1 MEREYAVVVKSSG
14 DLSQIE
20 KELTASTGEGPIPNR
35 SIEITNA
42 RPGSPRITYFNLT
55 DEEAENLSKDSR
67 ILSVEIPID
76 QRTDIKIGLKATQTA
91 NFSKPS
97 AVASN
102 LVNWGLKRSI
112 LESNLYGN
120 QSSIT
125 NNYDFAITGQGVDIV
140 IQDSGIQID
149 HPDFEDSNGELRT
162 VELDWYAATNG
173 AVPGSLPANFY
184 TDYDGHGTHC
194 AGIVA
199 GKTYGYA
206 KDAKIF
212 SQKLSG
218 LEGPSDPSNGMSIAD
233 SFDCI
238 RIWHNNKP
246 VDPVTGYKRP
256 TVVNM
261 SWGYFT
267 QLAGNPTSGNYRGS
281 TWVWGV
287 DYATDIGLWQGTG
300 VVPPTVGSSR
310 IIPAR
315 IPSVDVEI
323 DDMIAAGIH
332 VVIAAGNDYY
342 KGDLSTGDDYDNT
355 VVYGA
360 LTFNYHRGSSPHS
373 DDAFIV
379 GNIDTDVQQD
389 GATYKDKTAET
400 SSRGPRVNTW
410 AAGTNIVS
418 TVSTTNVYNSVQ
430 ADYPD
435 NTNYK
440 IAMISGTSF
449 AAPQVAGVAALHAGV
464 SPSITPA
471 QMKTRLEQESKN
483 VMYET
488 GSSTDYTAFSTSLMG
503 SPNRVLFNRYGRQ
516 PITTQG
522 SFTMSNTVVNT

>member
-1 MEREYAVVVKSSG
+1 MEREYTVVINAG
-14 DLSQIE
+14 ENLAQLE
-20 KELTASTGEGPIPNR
+20 AELTASTGSGPIPNR
-35 SIEITNA
+35 SVDIANK
-42 RPGSPRITYFNLT
+42 RLGSTRQTHFMLT
-55 DEEAENLSKDSR
+55 DEEAENLKKDSR
-67 ILSVEIPID
+67 IFCVEIPVD
-76 QRTDIKIGLKATQTA
+76 QRTDISIGKRATQFADFT
-91 NFSKPS
+91 KPS
-97 AVASN
+97 TVSSN

-112 LESNLYGN
+112 LETNSYANGTN
-120 QSSIT
+120 IS
-125 NNYDFAITGQGVDIV
+125 NNYDYAIAGQHVDIV
-140 IQDSGIQID
+140 IQDSGIQLD
-149 HPDFEDSNGELRT
+149 HPDFQDNNGILRT
-162 VELDWYAATNG
+162 VDLDWYLATDG
-173 AVPGSLPANFY
+173 VVAGSLPADFY

-206 KDAKIF
+206 KGAKIYA
-212 SQKLSG
+212 QKLAG
-218 LEGPSDPSNGMSIAD
+218 LEGPSDPGSGMPILD

-246 VDPVTGYKRP
+246 VDPNTGYKRP

-267 QLAGNPTSGNYRGS
+267 SLSGNPTSGTYRG
-281 TWVWGV
+281 TGWVWGV
-287 DYATDIGLWQGTG
+287 DYSTDLALWQNTG
-300 VVPPTVGSSR
+300 IVPPVSGTTR
-310 IIPAR
+310 ILPAR
-315 IPSVDVEI
+315 VPSVDAEI

-342 KGDLSTGDDYDNT
+342 KGDLNGGADYDNT

-360 LTFNYHRGSSPHS
+360 STFEYHRGSSPHS

-389 GATYKDKTAET
+389 GDTYKDKTAET

-430 ADYPD
+430 ADYPQ

-464 SPSITPA
+464 SPGITPA

-488 GSSTDYTAFSTSLMG
+488 GNDTDYTAFTTSLMG
-503 SPNRVLFNRYGRQ
+503 SPNRVLYNRYGRQ
-516 PITTQG
+516 PILVEG
-522 SFTMSNTVVNT
+522 SLSMNNISVNT

>member
-1 MEREYAVVVKSSG
+1 MEREYAVVINAG
-14 DLSQIE
+14 EDLSQIE
-20 KELTASTGEGPIPNR
+20 RELTATTGEGPIPKR
-35 SIEITNA
+35 SVEITNA
-42 RPGSPRITYFNLT
+42 RLGSNRITYFSLT
-55 DEEAENLSKDSR
+55 DEEATELAKDTR
-67 ILSVEIPID
+67 ILSVEIPVD
-76 QRTDIKIGLKATQTA
+76 QRTDIKIGLRATQTA
-91 NFSKPS
+91 NFTKPS
-97 AVASN
+97 AIATD

-112 LESNLYGN
+112 TETNTYSNTTTT
-120 QSSIT
+120 T
-125 NNYDFAITGQGVDIV
+125 NNYDYAITGEGVDIV
-140 IQDSGIQID
+140 IQDSGIQVD
-149 HPDFEDSNGELRT
+149 HPDFSDANGLLRT
-162 VELDWYAATNG
+162 VELDWYTATDG
-173 AVPGSLPANFY
+173 AVAGSLPANFY

-206 KDAKIF
+206 KSAKIYA
-212 SQKLSG
+212 QKLGG
-218 LEGPSDPSNGMSIAD
+218 LEGPSDPGSGMPIAD

-261 SWGYFT
+261 SWGYFS
-267 QLAGNPTSGNYRGS
+267 QVAGNPTSGNYRGT

-287 DYATDIGLWQGTG
+287 DYSNDLGLWQGTG
-300 VVPPTVGSSR
+300 IVPPVTGSSR
-310 IIPAR
+310 IYPAR
-315 IPSVDVEI
+315 VPSVDAEI

-342 KGDLSTGDDYDNT
+342 KGDLSGGDDYNNT

-360 LTFNYHRGSSPHS
+360 STTFYHRGSSPHS

-379 GNIDTDVQQD
+379 GNIDTDTQQD
-389 GATYKDKTAET
+389 GAMFKDKTAET

-418 TVSTTNVYNSVQ
+418 TVSTINVYNSDQ
-430 ADYPD
+430 ADYPQD
-435 NTNYK
+435 TNYK

-488 GSSTDYTAFSTSLMG
+488 GSSTDYSAFSTSLMG

-516 PITTQG
+516 PVIVQGNVTMTNTT
-522 SFTMSNTVVNT
+522 VNT